1 MYRQERNPT
10 QRASSKRPIARA
22 PGANRSSAAKSSP
35 SWGCLVL
42 VLVALLAVG
51 IPIFLLVTYESAYA
65 DKVYPGVSVLGMPM
79 AGMSRA
85 EAEISLN
92 QRFSQ
97 TYRQSLSLRF
107 GDRVW
112 PVTRDEIGL
121 RFHVARTLAAAMAP
135 GRTGTLLDGLA
146 EQFRMRQQGLAI
158 QPVLDLDEVQ
168 RVGYLNRLAKEVDRP
183 PLNASI
189 RVEGTAVSPAPSQK
203 GLRLNI
209 EATSQRLAQSLITAD
224 SRPVDL
230 VVDEIEPAIGDND
243 VTEAVTG
250 AQAILSAPITVT
262 FEDRSAALE
271 AGKVVTRL
279 VTRTWVV
286 DQVRLGGMLGFRQKA
301 GTDGHTKLL
310 ATVSEELATT
320 FVKDL
325 AREVDQPMRNAR
337 LAIDA
342 KTGAL
347 TPTVQSQEG
356 RAVKVAEAVQLIVAA
371 ASGGARR
378 VDLPV
383 QIERPKVAME
393 DIAKMGLVERVSTGT
408 SIYRPSTDDRAFN
421 VKQAAQLLNGIV
433 IAPNEVFSFNAALG
447 EVSAETGYRESYSI
461 IGDYTVRDTG
471 GGVCQ
476 VATTLF
482 RAVFFGGYTI
492 EDRSAHAYR
501 IRRYE
506 QEGLPLGLDA
516 TVYDPSTD
524 FKFRN
529 DGPSYLLIQTA
540 IDDAKG
546 TLAFYLYGTKP
557 DWTVT
562 WSGPV
567 LENEIVHG
575 PRLPDTLDNT
585 LPVGTNILVQPAEN
599 GVTATITRQV
609 KRGSQVL
616 RTYTFKWTYRQSQEQ
631 WIVGTKKG

>member
-1 MYRQERNPT
+1 M
-10 QRASSKRPIARA
+10 
-22 PGANRSSAAKSSP
+22 
-35 SWGCLVL
+35 LVS
-42 VLVALLAVG
+42 
-51 IPIFLLVTYESAYA
+51 YESAYA
-65 DKVYPGVSVLGMPM
+65 EKVYPGVSVLGMPM

-97 TYRQSLSLRF
+97 TYRQSLSLRY

-121 RFHVARTLAAAMAP
+121 RFDVARTLAAAMVP
-135 GRTGTLLDGLA
+135 GRTGNLMDSLT
-146 EQFRMRQQGLAI
+146 EQIRLRQQGLVI
-158 QPVLDLDEVQ
+158 QPVLDLDQVQ
-168 RVGYLNRLAKEVDRP
+168 RVGYLNRLAKEIDRP
-183 PLNASI
+183 PLNASV
-189 RVEGTAVSPAPSQK
+189 RVEGTTVSPAPSQK

-209 EATSQRLAQSLITAD
+209 ELTSQRLAQALITAD

-230 VVDEIEPAIGDND
+230 PVDELEPAIGDND
-243 VTEAVTG
+243 VKEAVAG
-250 AQAILSAPITVT
+250 AQAILSAPVILA
-262 FEDRSAALE
+262 FEDHTAALE
-271 AGKVVTRL
+271 AGKVVTSV

-301 GTDGHTKLL
+301 GADGHTKLV
-310 ATVSEELATT
+310 ATVSEELGAT

-337 LAIDA
+337 LEMDA

-356 RAVKVAEAVQLIVAA
+356 RTVNVTDTVGLIMTAA
-371 ASGGARR
+371 TGSAKR
-378 VDLPV
+378 VVLPV

-393 DIAKMGLVERVSTGT
+393 DIPKMGLVERVSTGT
-408 SIYRPSTDDRAFN
+408 SIYLPSTGDRAFN
-421 VKQAAQLLNGIV
+421 VKLAAQRLNGIV

-447 EVSAETGYRESYSI
+447 EISAATGYLESYSI

-482 RAVFFGGYTI
+482 RAAFFGGYTI
-492 EDRSAHAYR
+492 EDRSAHAYV
-501 IRRYE
+501 IDRY
-506 QEGLPLGLDA
+506 QLEGVQLGLDA
-516 TVYDPSTD
+516 TVYNPGTD

-529 DGPSYLLIQTA
+529 DGPSYLLIQTV
-540 IDDAKG
+540 IDEARG
-546 TLAFYLYGTKP
+546 ALAFNLYGTRP

-562 WSGPV
+562 VSGTQQ
-567 LENEIVHG
+567 ENEVAHG

-585 LPVGTNILVQPAEN
+585 LAVGTRIQTQPAKN
-599 GVTATITRQV
+599 GVTATVTRQV
-609 KRGSQVL
+609 KRGGQVL
-616 RTYTFKWTYRQSQEQ
+616 RTYVFKWTYRPVQEQ

>member
-1 MYRQERNPT
+1 MYRQERTPT
-10 QRASSKRPIARA
+10 TRPSSRRPVARP
-22 PGANRSSAAKSSP
+22 PGANRSSAARPSP
-35 SWGCLVL
+35 SWGCLTL
-42 VLVALLAVG
+42 TFVALLAAA

-65 DKVYPGVSVLGMPM
+65 EKVYPGVSVLGMPM

-135 GRTGTLLDGLA
+135 GRTGNLLDSLV
-146 EQFRMRQQGLAI
+146 EQLRLRQQGLVI

-189 RVEGTAVSPAPSQK
+189 RIEGTAVSPAPSQK
-203 GLRLNI
+203 GLRVNI
-209 EATSQRLAQSLITAD
+209 DVTSQRLAQALINAD

-230 VVDEIEPAIGDND
+230 AVDELEPAIGDND
-243 VTEAVTG
+243 VKEAVTG

-262 FEDRSAALE
+262 FEDRSAAVE

-279 VTRTWVV
+279 ATRTWVV

-310 ATVSEELATT
+310 ATVSEELAAT
-320 FVKDL
+320 FVTDL
-325 AREVDQPMRNAR
+325 AREVDQPVRDAR
-337 LAIDA
+337 LELDA

-356 RAVKVAEAVQLIVAA
+356 RAIKVADAVRLIVAA
-371 ASGGARR
+371 ASGGPRR

-408 SIYRPSTDDRAFN
+408 SIYLPSTGDRAFN
-421 VKQAAQLLNGIV
+421 VKQAAQRLNGIV
-433 IAPNEVFSFNAALG
+433 IAPNELFSFNAALG

-461 IGDYTVRDTG
+461 IGEYTVRDTG

-482 RAVFFGGYTI
+482 RAVFLGGYTI

-506 QEGLPLGLDA
+506 QENMPLGLDA

-524 FKFRN
+524 FRFRN

-540 IDDAKG
+540 IDEVKG

-562 WSGPV
+562 WSSPV
-567 LENEIVHG
+567 LEKEIAHG
-575 PRLPDTLDNT
+575 PKLPDTLDST
-585 LPVGTNILVQPAEN
+585 LPVGTRIQVQPAED

-609 KRGSQVL
+609 KRGGQVL
-616 RTYTFKWTYRQSQEQ
+616 RTYVFKWTYRPVQEQ
-631 WIVGTKKG
+631 WIVGAKKG

>member
-1 MYRQERNPT
+1 
-10 QRASSKRPIARA
+10 
-22 PGANRSSAAKSSP
+22 
-35 SWGCLVL
+35 
-42 VLVALLAVG
+42 LLAVG
-51 IPIFLLVTYESAYA
+51 IPLFMLISYESAYA
-65 DKVYPGVSVLGMPM
+65 EKVYPGVSVLGMPM

-85 EAEISLN
+85 EAEISLT

-97 TYRQSLSLRF
+97 TYRQSLTLRY
-107 GDRVW
+107 GDSVW

-135 GRTGTLLDGLA
+135 GRTGTLMESLT
-146 EQFRMRQQGLAI
+146 EQIRLRQQGLVI

-209 EATSQRLAQSLITAD
+209 EITSQRLAQALITAD
-224 SRPVDL
+224 ARPVDL
-230 VVDEIEPAIGDND
+230 AVDELQPAIGDSD

-250 AQAILSAPITVT
+250 AQAILGAPVTIT
-262 FEDRSAALE
+262 FEDRSAVLE
-271 AGKVVTRL
+271 GGKVVAR
-279 VTRTWVV
+279 VATRTWVV

-301 GTDGHTKLL
+301 GADGHTKLL
-310 ATVSEELATT
+310 ATISEELATT

-325 AREVDQPMRNAR
+325 AREVDQPMRDAR
-337 LAIDA
+337 LEIDV
-342 KTGAL
+342 KTGAIS
-347 TPTVQSQEG
+347 PTIQSQEG
-356 RAVKVAEAVQLIVAA
+356 RTVKVADAVSLILTAA
-371 ASGGARR
+371 AGSAKR
-378 VDLPV
+378 VILPV

-393 DIAKMGLVERVSTGT
+393 EIAKMGLVERVSTGT

-421 VKQAAQLLNGIV
+421 VKLAAQRLNGIV
-433 IAPNEVFSFNAALG
+433 IAPNEVFSFNGALG
-447 EVSAETGYRESYSI
+447 EVSAATGYRESYSI

-506 QEGLPLGLDA
+506 QEGMPLGLDA
-516 TVYDPSTD
+516 TVYDPGTD

-546 TLAFYLYGTKP
+546 TLVFYLYGTKP

-567 LENEIVHG
+567 LENEIAYG

-585 LPVGTNILVQPAEN
+585 LPVGTRILVQPSEN

-609 KRGSQVL
+609 KRGGQVL
-616 RTYTFKWTYRQSQEQ
+616 RTYVFKWPYRQSQEQ

>member
-1 MYRQERNPT
+1 V
-10 QRASSKRPIARA
+10 RA
-22 PGANRSSAAKSSP
+22 PGANRSPAAGSSP
-35 SWGCLVL
+35 PWGCLTL
-42 VLVALLAVG
+42 LFIGLLALG
-51 IPIFLLVTYESAYA
+51 IPLFLLISYESAYA
-65 DKVYPGVSVLGMPM
+65 EKVYPGVSVLGMPM
-79 AGMSRA
+79 AGMSRV

-97 TYRQSLSLRF
+97 TYRQSLSLRY

-121 RFHVARTLAAAMAP
+121 RFHVSRTLAAAMAP
-135 GRTGTLLDGLA
+135 GRAGNLLDNLA
-146 EQFRMRQQGLAI
+146 EQVRLRQQGLVVP
-158 QPVLDLDEVQ
+158 PVLDLDEVQ
-168 RVGYLNRLAKEVDRP
+168 RVGYLNRLAKEIDRP

-209 EATSQRLAQSLITAD
+209 DATSQRLAQALITAD

-230 VVDEIEPAIGDND
+230 AVDELEPSIGDDD
-243 VTEAVTG
+243 VKEAVTG
-250 AQAILSAPITVT
+250 AQSILSAPVT
-262 FEDRSAALE
+262 LSFEDRSAAVE
-271 AGKVVTRL
+271 AGKVVMRV

-301 GTDGHTKLL
+301 GADGHTKLL
-310 ATVSEELATT
+310 ATISEELATT
-320 FVKDL
+320 FMKDL
-325 AREVDQPMRNAR
+325 AREVDQPVREAR
-337 LAIDA
+337 LELDA

-347 TPTVQSQEG
+347 TPIVQSQEG
-356 RAVKVAEAVQLIVAA
+356 RAVKVADAVRLIVAA
-371 ASGGARR
+371 ASGGARK

-383 QIERPKVAME
+383 QIDRPKVAME
-393 DIAKMGLVERVSTGT
+393 EIPKMGLVERVSTGT

-421 VKQAAQLLNGIV
+421 VKQAAQRLNGIV
-433 IAPNEVFSFNAALG
+433 VAPNEVFSFNAALG
-447 EVSAETGYRESYSI
+447 EVSAETGSRESYSI

-482 RAVFFGGYTI
+482 RAAFFGGYSI

-506 QEGLPLGLDA
+506 QEGMPLGLDA

-546 TLAFYLYGTKP
+546 TLAFHFYGTKA

-575 PRLPDTLDNT
+575 PKLPDTLDNT
-585 LPVGTNILVQPAEN
+585 LPVGTRILVQPAEN
-599 GVTATITRQV
+599 GVTAIITRQV
-609 KRGSQVL
+609 KRGGQLL
-616 RTYTFKWTYRQSQEQ
+616 RTYVFKWPYRQSQEQ